1 LFILA
6 EVERFGHHSR
16 EEARGILSL
25 DPAAIFLPVSKLY
38 ARTCMDEALK
48 VYQKYSEN
56 MERSMFLII
65 GDGLGEDNLKRLA
78 AEMGLGSVRFLGR
91 LSDEEITPYY
101 EL

>member
-1 LFILA
+1 
-6 EVERFGHHSR
+6 
-16 EEARGILSL
+16 
-25 DPAAIFLPVSKLY
+25 
-38 ARTCMDEALK
+38 MDEALK